1 MAFCSKCGAQVN
13 DGTTF
18 CPSCG
23 APIGQQQQQ
32 ARPQQAQQPQQ
43 QAQQPQQQAQ
53 QPQQQR
59 QQYQQQPGQQPYANP
74 VPVVDPKDHTKDF
87 DKEDISKNKVY
98 AMLAYLFGIFGLII
112 IMIAAK
118 DSKYA
123 QFHARQAAK
132 LIVLEGLLLIAS
144 VALMITIIVPF
155 VAMIGLII
163 VAVVQVIC
171 FFNVCAGKAKEAPIV
186 SAFKFFD

>member
-23 APIGQQQQQ
+23 APIGQQAQQQ

-43 QAQQPQQQAQ
+43 QAQQ
-53 QPQQQR
+53 QR
-59 QQYQQQPGQQPYANP
+59 QQYQQQAGQQQAGQQQYANP
-74 VPVVDPKDHTKDF
+74 VPAVDPKDHTKDF

-132 LIVLEGLLLIAS
+132 LIVLNGLLIIAFA
-144 VALMITIIVPF
+144 ALMITIIVPF
-155 VAMIGLII
+155 VAMIGMII
-163 VAVVQVIC
+163 VAVVQIIC

>member
-23 APIGQQQQQ
+23 APIGQQAQQQ
-32 ARPQQAQQPQQ
+32 ARPQ

-59 QQYQQQPGQQPYANP
+59 QQYQQQAGQQYANP
-74 VPVVDPKDHTKDF
+74 VPAVDPKDHTKDF

-132 LIVLEGLLLIAS
+132 LIVLNGLLIIAFA
-144 VALMITIIVPF
+144 ALMITIIVPF
-155 VAMIGLII
+155 VAMIGMII
-163 VAVVQVIC
+163 VAVVQIIC